1 MEMLCKSNRVH
12 KSVFIMMS
20 VVLVAIL
27 FAIPATAMF
36 SSSGIEINEEYNE
49 GLKTSALSKDELQTN
64 GGQDQNGESSQG
76 SDGKES
82 NSNGANGGSENG
94 GASASN
100 GQNGKNGENADG
112 ENDKNDKNSKNE
124 KESKVA
130 VFGKDGSSSIPYEDE
145 YAYCVVFIDRKT
157 DNERNVR
164 RKILSGELKRT
175 YQLDGE
181 YSKFTGTQFLFFDA
195 RETSRR
201 SEFFVYAD
209 GKLVYSGDVMTK
221 GTGPEDFSIDVT
233 GVKKLTIQFKGSSS
247 RVYHNYE
254 FAGLSSCY
262 FEK

>member
-1 MEMLCKSNRVH
+1 MEMLCKSNRIH

-27 FAIPATAMF
+27 FAVPATAMF
-36 SSSGIEINEEYNE
+36 SSSGIEINEEYND
-49 GLKTSALSKDELQTN
+49 GLKTSALSKDELQEN
-64 GGQDQNGESSQG
+64 EGQNQNGELSQG
-76 SDGKES
+76 SNGKGN
-82 NSNGANGGSENG
+82 NSSTNGGSENG
-94 GASASN
+94 GASSAN
-100 GQNGKNGENADG
+100 RQNGENTD
-112 ENDKNDKNSKNE
+112 EKNSKNDKNAKNE
-124 KESKVA
+124 KENKVA

-145 YAYCVVFIDRKT
+145 YAYSVVFIDRKT

-175 YQLDGE
+175 YQLNGE

-195 RETSRR
+195 RETSRK

-209 GKLVYSGDVMTK
+209 GKLVYNGDVMTK
-221 GTGPEDFSIDVT
+221 GTEPEDFSIDVT
-233 GVKKLTIQFKGSSS
+233 GVKKLTIQFKGCSS
-247 RVYHNYE
+247 RVYYNYE